1 MLVQKVSDL
10 LTEGQIGVG
19 ELQVHGSHPWARAG
33 DSESDYTIKAN
44 IICIII
50 HEASIVLA

>member
-19 ELQVHGSHPWARAG
+19 ELQVHGVRSLGAG
-33 DSESDYTIKAN
+33 RGQ
-44 IICIII
+44 
-50 HEASIVLA
+50 